1 MTVPNGFSRRIFVTL
16 LCNAFV
22 VPSLAAQTG
31 SVLAGLPGS
40 ARLAGMGGAGVAIV
54 GDAGVIFTNPAGL
67 ATIHRLA
74 LEGSYEAYPS
84 GATLSTGAMALRAG
98 PFTWGACAAA
108 LGRSYRS
115 EERRG
120 GKECRSRWAPH

>member
-1 MTVPNGFSRRIFVTL
+1 MTVPNGFSRRISVTL

-84 GATLSTGAMALRAG
+84 GAT
-98 PFTWGACAAA
+98 
-108 LGRSYRS
+108 RS
-115 EERRG
+115 EERRV
-120 GKECRSRWAPH
+120 GKEGRARGA